1 MTKTPDHLSRVPLFG
16 RVVAPLQRFFAHE
29 AAGGALLFMTA
40 LLAMVAANSEL
51 SDAYQRLVH
60 STIAL
65 GFGATELRFE
75 VATFVNDGLMTIFF
89 FVVGLEVKREL
100 VSGELRTVQRALLP
114 AVAAAGGM
122 LVPAAIY
129 GLLNAGSPAVVGWG
143 VPVATDIAFVIG
155 CLAILG
161 KRVSQGLAVF
171 VVALA
176 IFDDI
181 GGILVI
187 ALRYGTGL
195 HLNALAV
202 AAGLVIVL
210 ALLNRWRVVHWA
222 AYAVCGGALWV
233 ALHHGG
239 VHATLAGVVLG
250 LAVPANARR
259 SAADVLRELRDY
271 LRELPCESD
280 SQLRGGELAHIED
293 RLEDL
298 QSPLE
303 RFVEALHPLQVYF
316 IMPLFAFVNAG
327 VDVRGLSPASLLEA
341 VPLGVALGLFAGKQ
355 LGIFSATFVAVKLKL
370 APMPTGGTWWGV
382 YGVSV
387 LAGIGFTVALF
398 IADLAFVSAPNHLAL
413 AKVGILVGSLVSG
426 VVGFIVLRLQRPASS
441 A

>member
-1 MTKTPDHLSRVPLFG
+1 M
-16 RVVAPLQRFFAHE
+16 QRFFAHE

-40 LLAMVAANSEL
+40 LLAMVAANSDL
-51 SDAYQRLVH
+51 SALYAQLVH
-60 STIAL
+60 ATITL
-65 GFGATELRFE
+65 GVGTNALRFDI
-75 VATFVNDGLMTIFF
+75 ATFVNDGLMTVFF
-89 FVVGLEVKREL
+89 FVVGMEVKREL
-100 VSGELRTVQRALLP
+100 VSGELRTMQRALLP

-122 LVPAAIY
+122 AVPAGIY
-129 GLLNAGSPAVVGWG
+129 AFLNAGTPAAVGWG

-155 CLAILG
+155 CLSLLG
-161 KRVSQGLAVF
+161 KRVPQGLAVF

-187 ALRYGTGL
+187 ALRYGNGL
-195 HLNALAV
+195 HFPALV
-202 AAGLVIVL
+202 AAGGIVVVLV
-210 ALLNRWRVVHWA
+210 LLNRLRVVHWA
-222 AYAVCGGALWV
+222 AYAACGVGLWL

-259 SAADVLRELRDY
+259 SAADVLRELREY
-271 LRELPCESD
+271 LKALPCESD
-280 SQLRGGELAHIED
+280 AELKGGEIAHIED
-293 RLEDL
+293 RLEDM

-316 IMPLFAFVNAG
+316 IMPFFAFVNAG
-327 VDVRGLSPASLLEA
+327 VDIRGMSFADLATP
-341 VPLGVALGLFAGKQ
+341 VPLGVALGLIVGKQ
-355 LGIFSATFVAVKLKL
+355 VGVFGATFIAVKARL
-370 APMPTGGTWWGV
+370 APMPTGGTWWGL

-398 IADLAFVSAPNHLAL
+398 IADLAFADVPQHLSL

-426 VVGFIVLRLQRPASS
+426 LIGFAVLRLQRPAAS